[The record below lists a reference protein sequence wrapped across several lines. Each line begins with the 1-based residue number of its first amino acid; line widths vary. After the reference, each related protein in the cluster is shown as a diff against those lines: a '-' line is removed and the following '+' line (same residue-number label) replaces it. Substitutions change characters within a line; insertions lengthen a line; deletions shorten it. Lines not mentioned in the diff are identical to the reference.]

1 MDAYYEFERPIT
13 NLEKKILDLK
23 EMSLQEKMDFTT
35 EIHALE
41 KKLKSLIEEVYTNL
55 SPWQRVQLSRHPSRP
70 YAEDY
75 INAIFT
81 DFQELHGDRKFH
93 DDAAI
98 IGGLA
103 RFQGQAVMILGQQKG
118 RGTKEK
124 MKRNF
129 GMAKPEGYRKAI
141 RLMEMA
147 ARFGLPIITLVDT
160 PGAFPGID
168 AEERG
173 QSEAIADSIM
183 RMFGL
188 EVPVITIVIG
198 EGGSGGA
205 LAMAVADRVLMQ
217 EFSTYSVISPESCA
231 SILWSDSTQCEQAAK
246 VLKLSA
252 PEVKSL
258 GIVEEIV
265 QEPQGGA
272 HRNHQLASEYLAKA
286 IQKHL
291 TELTKFDGPTLASKR
306 VERFRKIGAEYMISS
321 PIRS

>member
-1 MDAYYEFERPIT
+1 MEAYYEFERPIT
-13 NLEKKILDLK
+13 NLEKKISDLR
-23 EMSLQEKMDFTT
+23 EMSMQEKMDFSS
-35 EIHALE
+35 EIGALE
-41 KKLKSLIEEVYTNL
+41 KKLKQLIEEVYTGL
-55 SPWQRVQLSRHPSRP
+55 TPWQRVQLSRHPQRP

-75 INAIFT
+75 IQLLFT
-81 DFQELHGDRKFH
+81 DFQELHGDRKFR
-93 DDAAI
+93 DDASI

-103 RFQGQAVMILGQQKG
+103 RFRGQPVLVIGQQKG

-147 ARFGLPIITLVDT
+147 GRFSLPIITLVDT
-160 PGAFPGID
+160 PGAYPGID

-188 EVPVITIVIG
+188 PVPVVTAVIG

-205 LAMAVADRVLMQ
+205 LAIAVADRVLMQ

-231 SILWSDSTQCEQAAK
+231 SILWSDSAMCEQAAK

-252 PEVKSL
+252 PEVKNL
-258 GIVEEIV
+258 GVIDEIV
-265 QEPQGGA
+265 REPQGGA
-272 HRNHQLASEYLAKA
+272 HRNHSEAATLLGNS
-286 IQKHL
+286 IEKHL
-291 TELTKFDGPTLASKR
+291 ENLIPMGGEELMRSRTN
-306 VERFRKIGAEYMISS
+306 RFRTMGREYIVSATL
-321 PIRS
+321 

>member
-1 MDAYYEFERPIT
+1 MDPYYEFERPIAT
-13 NLEKKILDLK
+13 LEKKILDLK
-23 EMSLQEKMDFTT
+23 EMSIEQKMDFST
-35 EIHALE
+35 EITALE
-41 KKLKSLIEEVYTNL
+41 GKLQNLIKEVYTGL

-70 YAEDY
+70 YTEDY
-75 INAIFT
+75 VSLLFS

-103 RFQGQAVMILGQQKG
+103 KFNGQAILFVGQQKG

-141 RLMEMA
+141 RLMEMG
-147 ARFGLPIITLVDT
+147 ARFGLPIITFIDT

-183 RMFGL
+183 RMFAL
-188 EVPVITIVIG
+188 EVPVITVVIG

-231 SILWSDSTQCEQAAK
+231 SILWSDSTQCEQAAE

-252 PEVKSL
+252 PEVKKL
-258 GIVEEIV
+258 GVVDEIIP
-265 QEPQGGA
+265 EPQGGA
-272 HRNHQLASEYLAKA
+272 HRNHQGAASALGKYLD
-286 IQKHL
+286 KHL
-291 TELTKFDGPTLASKR
+291 QELLPRDGKELAAAR
-306 VERFRKIGAEYMISS
+306 VEKFRKMGAQYIISS
-321 PIRS
+321 PL

>member
-13 NLEKKILDLK
+13 SLEKKILDLK
-23 EMSLQEKMDFTT
+23 EMSAQEKMDFSS

-41 KKLKSLIEEVYTNL
+41 KKLKTLIEEVYTNL
-55 SPWQRVQLSRHPSRP
+55 SPWQRVQLSRHPNRP
-70 YAEDY
+70 YTEDY
-75 INAIFT
+75 ISLLFT

-103 RFQGQAVMILGQQKG
+103 KFQGQPIMLIGQQKG

-188 EVPVITIVIG
+188 EVPVITVVIG

-205 LAMAVADRVLMQ
+205 LAVAVSDRVLMQ

-252 PEVKSL
+252 PEVKAL
-258 GIVEEIV
+258 GVIEEII

-272 HRNHQLASEYLAKA
+272 HRNYQQAAEFMAKIIA
-286 IQKHL
+286 KHL
-291 TELTKFDGPTLASKR
+291 QELMKIDGATLAAKR
-306 VERFRKIGAEYMISS
+306 VQRFRAIGAETIMSS
-321 PIRS
+321 PLGQ

>member
-1 MDAYYEFERPIT
+1 MEAYYEFERPIT
-13 NLEKKILDLK
+13 NLEKKISDLK
-23 EMSLQEKMDFTT
+23 EMSVLEQMDFSS
-35 EIHALE
+35 EIKALE
-41 KKLKSLIEEVYTNL
+41 KKLERLIQEVYSSL
-55 SPWQRVQLSRHPSRP
+55 SPWQRVQLSRHPQRP

-75 INAIFT
+75 INLMIS
-81 DFQELHGDRKFH
+81 DFQELHGDRKFR

-98 IGGLA
+98 IGGIG
-103 RFQGQAVMILGQQKG
+103 RFRGQPMLIIGQQKG

-147 ARFGLPIITLVDT
+147 ARYSLPILTMVDT
-160 PGAFPGID
+160 PGAYPGID

-183 RMFGL
+183 RMFDL
-188 EVPVITIVIG
+188 PVPVVSVVIG

-205 LAMAVADRVLMQ
+205 LAVAVADKVLMQ

-231 SILWSDSTQCEQAAK
+231 SILWSDSSMCEQAAK

-258 GIVEEIV
+258 GVIDEIIR
-265 QEPQGGA
+265 EPQGGA
-272 HRNHQLASEYLAKA
+272 HRNHQEAASSLGDA
-286 IQKHL
+286 IEQHFHALMKL
-291 TELTKFDGPTLASKR
+291 DGDALVAGR
-306 VERFRKIGAEYMISS
+306 VKRFRKMGTEYLLHAPLKS
-321 PIRS
+321 

>member
-13 NLEKKILDLK
+13 SLEKKISDLK
-23 EMSLQEKMDFTT
+23 DMSIQEKMDFSS
-35 EIHALE
+35 EIKALE
-41 KKLKSLIEEVYTNL
+41 KKLEQLIGEIYTNL
-55 SPWQRVQLSRHPSRP
+55 TPWQRVQLSRHPQRP

-75 INAIFT
+75 IQLIFT
-81 DFQELHGDRKFH
+81 DFQELHGDRKFR

-103 RFQGQAVMILGQQKG
+103 RFRGQPVLVIGQQKG

-124 MKRNF
+124 MRRNF

-147 ARFGLPIITLVDT
+147 ARFSLPIITLVDT
-160 PGAFPGID
+160 PGAYPGID

-183 RMFGL
+183 RMFNL
-188 EVPVITIVIG
+188 PVPVITAVIG

-205 LAMAVADRVLMQ
+205 LAIAVADQVLMQ

-231 SILWSDSTQCEQAAK
+231 SILWSDSSMCEQAAK

-252 PEVKSL
+252 PEVKDL
-258 GIVEEIV
+258 GVVDGIIP
-265 QEPQGGA
+265 EPQGGA
-272 HRNHQLASEYLAKA
+272 HRDHAAAATLLADAIEERLSELLPQAGEA
-286 IQKHL
+286 LMQGRL
-291 TELTKFDGPTLASKR
+291 Q
-306 VERFRKIGAEYMISS
+306 RFRKMGLEYIISS
-321 PIRS
+321 PVQS

>member
-13 NLEKKILDLK
+13 NLEKKISDLK
-23 EMSLQEKMDFTT
+23 EMSVQEKMDFSS
-35 EIHALE
+35 EIRALE
-41 KKLKSLIEEVYTNL
+41 KKLDSLIGEVYSSL
-55 SPWQRVQLSRHPSRP
+55 SAWQRVQLSRHPQRP
-70 YAEDY
+70 YSEDY
-75 INAIFT
+75 ISLLFS

-98 IGGLA
+98 TCGLA
-103 RFQGQAVMILGQQKG
+103 RFRGQPVMIVAQQKG

-129 GMAKPEGYRKAI
+129 GMAKPEGYRKSI

-147 ARFGLPIITLVDT
+147 ARFSLPIITLVDT
-160 PGAFPGID
+160 PGAYPGID

-188 EVPVITIVIG
+188 KVPVITVVIG

-205 LAMAVADRVLMQ
+205 LAIAVADKVLMQ

-231 SILWSDSTQCEQAAK
+231 SILWSDSAMCEQSAK

-258 GIVEEIV
+258 GVIDDIVK
-265 QEPQGGA
+265 EPQGGA
-272 HRNHQLASEYLAKA
+272 HRNHQEAATLLGDAIHKHLIQLLTKDGEKLASE
-286 IQKHL
+286 
-291 TELTKFDGPTLASKR
+291 R
-306 VERFRKIGAEYMISS
+306 VARFRKMGAEYIVSS
-321 PIRS
+321 PLEA

>member
-1 MDAYYEFERPIT
+1 MEAYYEFERPIT
-13 NLEKKILDLK
+13 NLEKKISDLR
-23 EMSLQEKMDFTT
+23 EMSVQEKMDFTT
-35 EIHALE
+35 EIGALE
-41 KKLKSLIEEVYTNL
+41 KKLEQLIEETYANL
-55 SPWQRVQLSRHPSRP
+55 SPWQRVQLSRHPQRP

-75 INAIFT
+75 INLLFT
-81 DFQELHGDRKFH
+81 DFQELHGDRKFR

-103 RFQGQAVMILGQQKG
+103 RFRGQPVLVVGQQKG

-129 GMAKPEGYRKAI
+129 GMVKPEGYRKAI

-147 ARFGLPIITLVDT
+147 ARFDLPIITLVDT
-160 PGAFPGID
+160 PGAYPGID

-183 RMFGL
+183 RMFNL
-188 EVPVITIVIG
+188 PVPVVTVVIG

-205 LAMAVADRVLMQ
+205 LAIAVADRVLMQ

-231 SILWSDSTQCEQAAK
+231 SILWSDSTMCEQAAK

-252 PEVKSL
+252 PEVKNL
-258 GIVEEIV
+258 KVIDDIVP
-265 QEPQGGA
+265 EPQGGA
-272 HRNHQLASEYLAKA
+272 HRNHEEAAILLGDS
-286 IQKHL
+286 IQKQLEHL
-291 TELTKFDGPTLASKR
+291 LPKAGDALLKERIA
-306 VERFRKIGAEYMISS
+306 RFRSMGSDTIISAA
-321 PIRS
+321 R

>member
-13 NLEKKILDLK
+13 NLEKKISDLR
-23 EMSLQEKMDFTT
+23 EMSAVEKMDFST
-35 EIHALE
+35 EIGALQ
-41 KKLKSLIEEVYTNL
+41 KKLEQLIQEVYTNL
-55 SPWQRVQLSRHPSRP
+55 SPWQRVQLSRHPQRP

-75 INAIFT
+75 IGLLFT
-81 DFQELHGDRKFH
+81 DFQELHGDRKFR

-98 IGGLA
+98 IGGLG
-103 RFQGQAVMILGQQKG
+103 RFRGQPVLVIGQQKG

-147 ARFGLPIITLVDT
+147 ARFQLPIITLVDT
-160 PGAFPGID
+160 PGAYPGID

-183 RMFGL
+183 RMFDL
-188 EVPVITIVIG
+188 PVPVVTVVIG

-205 LAMAVADRVLMQ
+205 LAVAVADRVLMQ

-231 SILWSDSTQCEQAAK
+231 SILWSDSSMAEKAAK

-252 PEVKSL
+252 PEVL
-258 GIVEEIV
+258 GLGVVDGIVR
-265 QEPQGGA
+265 EPQGGA
-272 HRNHQLASEYLAKA
+272 HRNHQEAAQLLGDALWKNIQELMPKSGETLQAERLQRFRKMGSEYLLNA
-286 IQKHL
+286 
-291 TELTKFDGPTLASKR
+291 P
-306 VERFRKIGAEYMISS
+306 VEA
-321 PIRS
+321 

>member
-13 NLEKKILDLK
+13 NLEKKISDLK
-23 EMSLQEKMDFTT
+23 EMSVQEKMDFST
-35 EIHALE
+35 EIGALE
-41 KKLKSLIEEVYTNL
+41 KKLEQLIGEVYTNL
-55 SPWQRVQLSRHPSRP
+55 TPWQRVQLSRHPQRP
-70 YAEDY
+70 YTEDY
-75 INAIFT
+75 INLIFT
-81 DFQELHGDRKFH
+81 DFQELHGDRKFR

-103 RFQGQAVMILGQQKG
+103 RFRDQPVLVIGQQKG

-129 GMAKPEGYRKAI
+129 GMVKPEGYRKAI

-147 ARFGLPIITLVDT
+147 ARFSVPIITLVDT
-160 PGAFPGID
+160 PGAYPGID

-183 RMFGL
+183 RMFNL
-188 EVPVITIVIG
+188 PVPVVTVVIG

-205 LAMAVADRVLMQ
+205 LAIAVADKVLMQ

-231 SILWSDSTQCEQAAK
+231 SILWSDSAMCEQAAK

-252 PEVKSL
+252 PEVKGL
-258 GIVEEIV
+258 GVVDDIVR
-265 QEPQGGA
+265 EPQGGA
-272 HRNHQLASEYLAKA
+272 HRNHEEAATLLSNS
-286 IQKHL
+286 ISKHL
-291 TELTKFDGPTLASKR
+291 ELLLPKTGDDLMKERIA
-306 VERFRKIGAEYMISS
+306 RFRKMGADYIISAEVE
-321 PIRS
+321 R

>member
-1 MDAYYEFERPIT
+1 MDAYYEFERPIS
-13 NLEKKILDLK
+13 NLEKKITDLK
-23 EMSLQEKMDFTT
+23 EMSTQEKMDFST
-35 EIHALE
+35 EIGALE
-41 KKLKSLIEEVYTNL
+41 KKLKVLIAEIYGSLT
-55 SPWQRVQLSRHPSRP
+55 PWQRVQLSRHPQRP

-75 INAIFT
+75 INLIFT
-81 DFQELHGDRKFH
+81 DFQELHGDRKFR

-103 RFQGQAVMILGQQKG
+103 RFRGQPVLVIGQQKG

-147 ARFGLPIITLVDT
+147 ARFELPIITLVDT
-160 PGAFPGID
+160 PGAYPGID

-183 RMFGL
+183 RMFNL
-188 EVPVITIVIG
+188 PVPVITAVIG

-205 LAMAVADRVLMQ
+205 LAIAVADQVLMQ

-231 SILWSDSTQCEQAAK
+231 SILWSDSAMCEQAAK

-252 PEVKSL
+252 PEVKDL
-258 GIVEEIV
+258 GVVDGIIP
-265 QEPQGGA
+265 EPQGGA
-272 HRNHQLASEYLAKA
+272 HRDHSGAATLLADAIEARLKELLPKEGKA
-286 IQKHL
+286 LLKGRL
-291 TELTKFDGPTLASKR
+291 
-306 VERFRKIGAEYMISS
+306 ERFRKMGLEYIISS
-321 PIRS
+321 PVES

>member
-13 NLEKKILDLK
+13 NLEKKISDLR
-23 EMSLQEKMDFTT
+23 EMSVAEKMDFST
-35 EIHALE
+35 EIGALE
-41 KKLKSLIEEVYTNL
+41 KKLEQLIGEVYTNL
-55 SPWQRVQLSRHPSRP
+55 SPWQRVQLSRHPQRP

-75 INAIFT
+75 INLLFT
-81 DFQELHGDRKFH
+81 DFQELHGDRKFR

-103 RFQGQAVMILGQQKG
+103 RFRDQAVMVIGQQKG

-129 GMAKPEGYRKAI
+129 GMVKPEGYRKAI

-147 ARFGLPIITLVDT
+147 DRFSLPIVTLVDT
-160 PGAFPGID
+160 PGAYPGID

-188 EVPVITIVIG
+188 AVPVVTAVIG

-205 LAMAVADRVLMQ
+205 LAIAVADKVLMQ

-231 SILWSDSTQCEQAAK
+231 SILWSDSAMCEQAAK

-252 PEVKSL
+252 PEVKGL
-258 GIVEEIV
+258 GVIDDIVR
-265 QEPQGGA
+265 EPQGGA
-272 HRNHQLASEYLAKA
+272 HRNHEQAATLLGNS

-291 TELTKFDGPTLASKR
+291 ETLLPMSREEIVKSRTA
-306 VERFRKIGAEYMISS
+306 RFRTMGAQYIVSAPLE
-321 PIRS
+321 R

>member
-13 NLEKKILDLK
+13 NLEKKISDLRQ
-23 EMSLQEKMDFTT
+23 MSVQEKMDFSS
-35 EIHALE
+35 EIGALE
-41 KKLKSLIEEVYTNL
+41 KKLEQLIGEVYNNL
-55 SPWQRVQLSRHPSRP
+55 TPWQRVQLSRHPQRP

-75 INAIFT
+75 INLLFT
-81 DFQELHGDRKFH
+81 DFQELHGDRKFR

-103 RFQGQAVMILGQQKG
+103 RFRGQPVLVIGQQKG

-129 GMAKPEGYRKAI
+129 GMVKPEGYRKAI

-147 ARFGLPIITLVDT
+147 ARFEVPIVTLVDT
-160 PGAFPGID
+160 PGAYPGID

-183 RMFGL
+183 RMFNL
-188 EVPVITIVIG
+188 PVPVITVVIG

-205 LAMAVADRVLMQ
+205 LAIAVADKVLMQ

-231 SILWSDSTQCEQAAK
+231 SILWSDSAMCEQAAK

-252 PEVKSL
+252 PEVKGL
-258 GIVEEIV
+258 GVIDDIVR
-265 QEPQGGA
+265 EPQGGA
-272 HRNHQLASEYLAKA
+272 HRNHEDAAALLSNAIASHLEQLLPLSGERLVRERIA
-286 IQKHL
+286 
-291 TELTKFDGPTLASKR
+291 
-306 VERFRKIGAEYMISS
+306 RFRKMGSEYIVSAEIE
-321 PIRS
+321 R

>member
-1 MDAYYEFERPIT
+1 MDAYYEFERPIAA
-13 NLEKKILDLK
+13 LEKKIQDLK
-23 EMSLQEKMDFTT
+23 EMSIHEKMDFSA
-35 EIHALE
+35 EIRALE
-41 KKLKSLIEEVYTNL
+41 QKLESLIKEVYASL

-75 INAIFT
+75 VNLLLT
-81 DFQELHGDRKFH
+81 DFQELHGDRKFQ

-103 RFQGQAVMILGQQKG
+103 RFRGQPVMFLGQQKG

-129 GMAKPEGYRKAI
+129 GMARPEGYRKAI
-141 RLMEMA
+141 RLMEMG
-147 ARFGLPIITLVDT
+147 ARFQLPILTFVDT

-188 EVPVITIVIG
+188 EVPVITVVIG

-231 SILWSDSTQCEQAAK
+231 SILWSDSAQCEQAAQ

-252 PEVKSL
+252 PDVKKL
-258 GIVEEIV
+258 GVVDEIIP
-265 QEPQGGA
+265 EPQGGA
-272 HRNHQLASEYLAKA
+272 HRNHQEAASMLGKSLERHLQELMQQGGAQLARR
-286 IQKHL
+286 
-291 TELTKFDGPTLASKR
+291 R
-306 VERFRKIGAEYMISS
+306 VEKFRQMGSKYIVSA
-321 PIRS
+321 PLK

>member
-13 NLEKKILDLK
+13 NLEKKISDLK
-23 EMSLQEKMDFTT
+23 EMSVQEKMDFST
-35 EIHALE
+35 EIGALE
-41 KKLKSLIEEVYTNL
+41 KKLEQLIGEVYTNL
-55 SPWQRVQLSRHPSRP
+55 TPWQRVQLSRHPQRP

-75 INAIFT
+75 INLMFT
-81 DFQELHGDRKFH
+81 DFQELHGDRKFR

-103 RFQGQAVMILGQQKG
+103 RFRGQPVLVIGQQKG

-129 GMAKPEGYRKAI
+129 GMVKPEGYRKAI

-147 ARFGLPIITLVDT
+147 ARFEVPIITLVDT
-160 PGAFPGID
+160 PGAYPGID

-183 RMFGL
+183 RMFNL
-188 EVPVITIVIG
+188 PVPVVTVVIG

-205 LAMAVADRVLMQ
+205 LAIAVADRVLMQ

-231 SILWSDSTQCEQAAK
+231 SILWSDSAMCEQAAK

-252 PEVKSL
+252 PEVKGL
-258 GIVEEIV
+258 GVIDDIVP
-265 QEPQGGA
+265 EPQGGA
-272 HRNHQLASEYLAKA
+272 HRNHEESANLLGNSIARHLEQLLPQGGE
-286 IQKHL
+286 
-291 TELTKFDGPTLASKR
+291 TLLKERIA
-306 VERFRKIGAEYMISS
+306 RFRKMGSEYIISAE
-321 PIRS
+321 R